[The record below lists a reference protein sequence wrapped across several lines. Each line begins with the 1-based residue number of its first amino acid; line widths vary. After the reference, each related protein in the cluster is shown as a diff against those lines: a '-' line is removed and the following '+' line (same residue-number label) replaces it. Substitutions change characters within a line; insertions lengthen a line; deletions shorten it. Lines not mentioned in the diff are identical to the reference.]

1 MDLFQQIKEREEEKI
16 RQKESKLKAMRS
28 KVQKKD
34 LQFFNDDDNLDSQK
48 EDEQIIKNRHLLNF
62 KPQEL
67 KTVFY
72 DEEGIQ
78 KFYNRIKN
86 FLT

>member
-1 MDLFQQIKEREEEKI
+1 MDLFQQIKEREEQKI

-28 KVQKKD
+28 KVQKRD
-34 LQFFNDDDNLDSQK
+34 FQIFNDDDNLDSQK

-72 DEEGIQ
+72 DEEGTYLST
-78 KFYNRIKN
+78 FRRD
-86 FLT
+86 

>member
-72 DEEGIQ
+72 DEEG
-78 KFYNRIKN
+78 
-86 FLT
+86 T

>member
-1 MDLFQQIKEREEEKI
+1 MDLFQQIKEREAEKI

-72 DEEGIQ
+72 DEEGTYLS
-78 KFYNRIKN
+78 KVYFK
-86 FLT
+86 